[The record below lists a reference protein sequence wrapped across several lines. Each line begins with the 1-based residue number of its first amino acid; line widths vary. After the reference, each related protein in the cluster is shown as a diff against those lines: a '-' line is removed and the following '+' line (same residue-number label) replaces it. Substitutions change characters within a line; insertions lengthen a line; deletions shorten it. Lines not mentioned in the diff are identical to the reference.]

1 MAVIVMYQEDLT
13 MSDKTY
19 TERQEAEMELE
30 SALLEFKNKAIADD
44 LSNDEM
50 LEAITDR
57 MVEAGFDKFD
67 ILNTDT

>member
-1 MAVIVMYQEDLT
+1 